1 MTTDVGR
8 LYGGRIALS
17 CRVFPTACCPS
28 RRSGRT
34 GHCSG
39 SSRVCGGI
47 DRPAAADVSDGVATA
62 RSTSVRSRC
71 RRFARPTCPPFDCRV
86 CITCNYEVM
95 ANQIG
100 LRERRR
106 RQTSAD
112 IRDAAVRLARE
123 RGFDRVTIE
132 EICVEAGIS
141 PRTFFNYF
149 PNKESAIAYGPS
161 DIPPEL
167 VADFVAAGPAP
178 YSVVLAEL
186 ITLAAHHLRDMP
198 PAREQAEGMLEL
210 AKTTPAVLAAF
221 LADLERFQNHLTDI
235 VARRQA
241 MRPDDEIPA
250 LISALALTAVR
261 SGIER
266 WSSGEPQDADD
277 TPMPYV
283 ERAAALVNSIFTK

>member
-1 MTTDVGR
+1 
-8 LYGGRIALS
+8 
-17 CRVFPTACCPS
+17 
-28 RRSGRT
+28 
-34 GHCSG
+34 
-39 SSRVCGGI
+39 
-47 DRPAAADVSDGVATA
+47 
-62 RSTSVRSRC
+62 
-71 RRFARPTCPPFDCRV
+71 
-86 CITCNYEVM
+86 M
-95 ANQIG
+95 ANQMG

-112 IRDAAVRLARE
+112 IRDSAVRLARE
-123 RGFDRVTIE
+123 RGFDKVTIE

-141 PRTFFNYF
+141 ARTFFNYF

-161 DIPPEL
+161 DIPAEL

-198 PAREQAEGMLEL
+198 PARAQAEGMLEL
-210 AKTTPAVLAAF
+210 AKTTPAVLSAF

-241 MRPDDEIPA
+241 MRPDEEIPA
-250 LISALALTAVR
+250 LIAALALTAVR

-266 WSSGEPQDADD
+266 WTSGKPKDADD

-283 ERAAALVNSIFTK
+283 ERAAALVNSIFT

>member
-1 MTTDVGR
+1 
-8 LYGGRIALS
+8 
-17 CRVFPTACCPS
+17 
-28 RRSGRT
+28 
-34 GHCSG
+34 
-39 SSRVCGGI
+39 
-47 DRPAAADVSDGVATA
+47 
-62 RSTSVRSRC
+62 
-71 RRFARPTCPPFDCRV
+71 
-86 CITCNYEVM
+86 M
-95 ANQIG
+95 ANCMG

-123 RGFDRVTIE
+123 RGFDKVTIE

-161 DIPPEL
+161 DVPAEL
-167 VADFVAAGPAP
+167 AANFVAAGPAP
-178 YSVVLAEL
+178 YSEVLAEL

-198 PAREQAEGMLEL
+198 PKREQAVGMLEL

-221 LADLERFQNHLTDI
+221 LAELERFQNQLTDI
-235 VARRQA
+235 VAHRQA

-266 WSSGEPQDADD
+266 WANCGPEDPDD

-283 ERAAALVNSIFTK
+283 EHAAALVNSIFTK

>member
-1 MTTDVGR
+1 MGNT
-8 LYGGRIALS
+8 L
-17 CRVFPTACCPS
+17 
-28 RRSGRT
+28 
-34 GHCSG
+34 
-39 SSRVCGGI
+39 
-47 DRPAAADVSDGVATA
+47 
-62 RSTSVRSRC
+62 
-71 RRFARPTCPPFDCRV
+71 
-86 CITCNYEVM
+86 
-95 ANQIG
+95 G

-112 IRDAAVRLARE
+112 IRDAAVHLARE
-123 RGFDRVTIE
+123 RGFDKVTIE
-132 EICVEAGIS
+132 DICAEAGIS

-149 PNKESAIAYGPS
+149 PNKESAVAYGPS

-167 VADFVAAGPAP
+167 VAEFVAAGPAP

-198 PAREQAEGMLEL
+198 PKREQAACMLEL

-221 LADLERFQNHLTDI
+221 LADMERFQNHLTDM
-235 VARRQA
+235 VVRRQA
-241 MRPDDEIPA
+241 MHPDDEIPA

-266 WSSGEPQDADD
+266 WSSGGPQDADD